1 MENKLEQLTQ
11 KLYNEGLEKG
21 RSEADALIASA
32 KEQATKI
39 VAQAEEQAALII
51 KKANQKAEDTVKNS
65 VIDATMASGQVIN
78 TLKKQIE
85 EVIVTKSISTTTKDL
100 AADPNFIKDML
111 IAVAKNWNSQSGGKI
126 ELKAMLPE
134 SLKADLESMLSKAIQ
149 KELAGSMEITFDSAT
164 TSGFKVMPKDGGFYV
179 SFSEDSFEALIKE
192 YLRPA
197 AAQMLFESAK

>member
-21 RSEADALIASA
+21 RSEADALTAAA
-32 KEQATKI
+32 KEQASKI
-39 VAQAEEQAALII
+39 VADAEAKAADIV
-51 KKANQKAEDTVKNS
+51 KKAQQKAEDTAKNS
-65 VIDATMASGQVIN
+65 QTEIAMASRQAIN

-85 EVIVTKSISTTTKDL
+85 ELIVTKSVSAATSEV
-100 AADPNFIKDML
+100 AADSAFIKDML
-111 IAVAKNWNSQSGGKI
+111 IAVAKSWNTQSGGKV

-134 SLKADLESMLSKAIQ
+134 AQKAGLEKMVSAAVQ
-149 KELAGSMEITFDSAT
+149 KELGGSMEISFDAAT
-164 TSGFKVMPKDGGFYV
+164 ASGFKVMPKDGGFYV
-179 SFSEDSFEALIKE
+179 SFTEESFEALIKE